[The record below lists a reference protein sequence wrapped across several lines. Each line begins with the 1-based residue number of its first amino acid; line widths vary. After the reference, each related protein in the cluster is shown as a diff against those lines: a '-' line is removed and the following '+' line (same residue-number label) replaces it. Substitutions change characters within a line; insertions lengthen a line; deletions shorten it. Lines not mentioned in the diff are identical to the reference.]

1 VLSFAAGLASST
13 ATGCRI
19 PEFQQTTSISINHDG
34 RMRVQSLSTGD
45 LLHAAGSPT
54 CSPDAGQPFS
64 RSGRQQLLDKQ
75 NKLTCIDCEDE
86 ITFSRK
92 SDSDRHRRLKHAH
105 GDRLRFV
112 CSAQGC
118 FRGQAPWS
126 FARSDKLTSHIKN
139 THNLDTIFSHC
150 PVKHCSYGPCTL
162 EVLGVHIQHMHR
174 THKES
179 RGVLNATSCKA
190 LRCPLW
196 RCRKHVSAKKLL
208 NHVASHAKED
218 IEAAKPNL
226 ELSGLLVHLTRGYN
240 VTIQVVCPV
249 CHTVCADIENFTRH
263 LATSHLYTPQSGSQ
277 EHFEK
282 WQAYLG
288 QDRPQYAFQPID
300 IRVPWSSLRGVYVHS
315 EDHAF
320 ACPSCPFSVAGVG
333 GYGPDQED
341 KKRAINEHHLSLL
354 RPEAEVVK
362 ELYPYRMQILRLWPE
377 FVTHPVFANFD

>member
-240 VTIQVVCPV
+240 VTIQSAQSATPYAPTSRISRDTWQH
-249 CHTVCADIENFTRH
+249 HTSTRH
-263 LATSHLYTPQSGSQ
+263 NQVAKSTSKSGRLTLGKTGHSMPSNQSTYVYPGPLLEASTYTRKITPLRVHRAHSPSLALEVMALIKKTRNGRSTSITSVYCVQRL
-277 EHFEK
+277 K
-282 WQAYLG
+282 
-288 QDRPQYAFQPID
+288 
-300 IRVPWSSLRGVYVHS
+300 SSKN
-315 EDHAF
+315 F
-320 ACPSCPFSVAGVG
+320 
-333 GYGPDQED
+333 
-341 KKRAINEHHLSLL
+341 
-354 RPEAEVVK
+354 
-362 ELYPYRMQILRLWPE
+362 ILTGCRS
-377 FVTHPVFANFD
+377 